1 MVLVLSPRPTRC
13 FLLFALT
20 STFLTGQTSVTD
32 TDALLYLPG
41 RDISKLRLALQIP
54 ALSPRL
60 AGLVPPTCSPPPEAR
75 GPPGPPSP
83 RSPRQQTEH
92 HRYTLTTSPAR
103 LRRTGHSHHAH
114 AHRQ

>member
-13 FLLFALT
+13 FRPFALT

-60 AGLVPPTCSPPPEAR
+60 AGLVPRP
-75 GPPGPPSP
+75 
-83 RSPRQQTEH
+83 
-92 HRYTLTTSPAR
+92 
-103 LRRTGHSHHAH
+103 
-114 AHRQ
+114 AHRRRRPGDRQGRHRRGHRDRLSITATP